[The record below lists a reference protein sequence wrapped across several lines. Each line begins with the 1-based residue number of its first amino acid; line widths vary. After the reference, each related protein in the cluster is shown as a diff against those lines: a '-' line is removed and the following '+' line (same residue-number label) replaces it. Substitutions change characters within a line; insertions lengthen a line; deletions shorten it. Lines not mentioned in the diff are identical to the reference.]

1 MTNSNQEFNTQ
12 EANSQPKQ
20 QSSNHQGNLKSKGQ
34 EISIAQG
41 SNPDYSQSYRTHT
54 AIKQGRQQSEGNQI
68 EEELSY
74 NIQLSQSAQTQ
85 IFKLGDVLNLSREKL
100 SDLAI
105 RYFAYYLQKTK
116 KTVQDI
122 IADAKK
128 KTKMI

>member
-41 SNPDYSQSYRTHT
+41 SNPDHSQSYRTHT

-105 RYFAYYLQKTK
+105 RYFAYYLQQTK

-128 KTKMI
+128 KRR